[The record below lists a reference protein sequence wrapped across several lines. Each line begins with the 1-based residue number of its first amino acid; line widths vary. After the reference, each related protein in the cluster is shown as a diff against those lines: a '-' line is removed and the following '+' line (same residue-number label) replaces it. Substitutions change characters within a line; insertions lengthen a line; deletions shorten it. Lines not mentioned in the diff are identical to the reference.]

1 MNIKAF
7 FEKNKLIKSIALI
20 IAIFMWLNAMLSRD
34 VQIEKTADI
43 ILRNIPDSLVITS
56 MNQLETEIIL
66 EGKSMEF
73 ILMKLFRKKVI
84 VEINLNDFNIE
95 PNENLIINIDNSMIK
110 IPLSDE
116 DINILRIKEKAIIL
130 SMDSLRTKDVPVVP
144 VLENNPANGYARSGE
159 IIYKP
164 EKVKITGGKSLIEK
178 IFHIETSSIN
188 LENATKNF
196 SEKALIK
203 HNYQFITVE
212 PKVINVTIPVDK
224 LMKRRFDSVPVEL
237 LNVPSKYSI
246 SPDSMYL
253 AVEIEGPEAI
263 VKNLFAGELAPLI
276 DVSNIK
282 KKGIYKYPMN
292 LGYKNIKVLSVIP
305 DTLEIIAE

>member
-7 FEKNKLIKSIALI
+7 FNKNKLIKSIALI
-20 IAIFMWLNAMLSRD
+20 IAIIMWLNAMLSRD

-73 ILMKLFRKKVI
+73 ILMKLFRRKVI
-84 VEINLNDFNIE
+84 IEINLNDFNIE
-95 PNENLIINIDNSMIK
+95 PNENLMINIDNSMIK
-110 IPLSDE
+110 IPFVDE
-116 DINILRIKEKAIIL
+116 EINILRIKEKIIIL
-130 SMDSLRTKDVPVVP
+130 SMDSLRVKEVPVVP
-144 VLENNPANGYARSGE
+144 VLENNPASGYVRSGE
-159 IIYKP
+159 IIYNP
-164 EKVKITGGKSLIEK
+164 EKVRIKGGKSLIEK

-196 SEKALIK
+196 SEKTLIK

-212 PKVINVTIPVDK
+212 PKIINVTIPVDK
-224 LMKRRFDSVPVEL
+224 LIKRKLDSVPVEL
-237 LNVPSKYSI
+237 LNVPLNYDI

-253 AVEIEGPEAI
+253 TVEVEGPEAI

-276 DVSNIK
+276 DVSNIRE
-282 KKGIYKYPMN
+282 KGIYKYPIN
-292 LGYKNIKVLSVIP
+292 LRYKNLKVLLVIP
-305 DTLEIIAE
+305 DTVEIIAE

>member
-7 FEKNKLIKSIALI
+7 FRKNKLIKSIALI
-20 IAIFMWLNAMLSRD
+20 IAIFVWLNAMLNRD

-56 MNQLETEIIL
+56 MNQSETEIIL

-73 ILMKLFRKKVI
+73 ILMKLFRRKVI
-84 VEINLNDFNIE
+84 VEINLNDFNVE
-95 PNENLIINIDNSMIK
+95 PNENLMINIDNSMIK

-116 DINILRIKEKAIIL
+116 EMNILRIKEKTIVL
-130 SMDSLRTKDVPVVP
+130 SMDSLRTKEVPVVP
-144 VLENNPANGYARSGE
+144 VLENNPASGYARSGE
-159 IIYKP
+159 IIYEP
-164 EKVKITGGKSLIEK
+164 EKVIITGGKSLIEK

-188 LENATKNF
+188 LEKATKNF

-212 PKVINVTIPVDK
+212 PKIINVTIPVDK

-237 LNVPSKYSI
+237 LNIPSKYRI

-253 AVEIEGPEAI
+253 TVEIEGPEAI

-282 KKGIYKYPMN
+282 KKGMYKYPIN
-292 LGYKNIKVLSVIP
+292 LRYKNIKVLLVIP